1 MRFTILFSRLIS
13 IILVT
18 VFLFSGVAAYAAEVP
33 AEPVV
38 EETARP
44 EPTVTPD
51 PGQGDV
57 LAPDGTP
64 SPEAS
69 PNPGED
75 PEEGKDKPTGRK
87 CYTVKKVKLYKA
99 RKTGARVLKSIRKN
113 EEVYEIS
120 VRGEWSKVKYKKK
133 TGYIKT
139 KFLTSEAP
147 APVEGEINVDVLG
160 EIGEPGGLT
169 ELDKSKKQA
178 SNWAG
183 QIVLGEGGMS
193 IPQLANP
200 YFVSVMNG
208 VQAKCDELGY
218 KLIVVDAGYDVAKQ
232 VSDFE
237 NFGNQGVD
245 ALIACPI
252 DSNAL
257 IPVVDQL
264 KEKGVIV
271 ISFAQI
277 IDNANAILTLDEY
290 TYGVAIGENAAKWIN
305 EKLGGKAQVLIISQ
319 DNVEAV
325 VQRGNGIQETIEK
338 LCPEA
343 EIVARQAG
351 DNPTKGM
358 EITENIMQQYPDLKV
373 ITGNNDSGPLGAY
386 EAILGMGKA
395 SEDFYIGGGDAT
407 PEAIAKMKEEGSVY
421 RATVDL
427 GPYDTGLE
435 AVNFIADFIANGV
448 PAEAPVSYFRMIP
461 VWQEDVLS
469 GAFPAK

>member
-38 EETARP
+38 GETARP

-57 LAPDGTP
+57 PAPDGTP

-99 RKTGARVLKSIRKN
+99 RKTGARVLKSLRKN

-193 IPQLANP
+193 IPQLFQFDFPQVVCTYNGKPRSARSSGCSMTSLSMIVAYLKGNLEQNP
-200 YFVSVMNG
+200 YTLFREAC
-208 VQAKCDELGY
+208 QLGLY
-218 KLIVVDAGYDVAKQ
+218 HGDGLGH
-232 VSDFE
+232 E
-237 NFGNQGVD
+237 
-245 ALIACPI
+245 
-252 DSNAL
+252 
-257 IPVVDQL
+257 
-264 KEKGVIV
+264 
-271 ISFAQI
+271 
-277 IDNANAILTLDEY
+277 AILTMASR
-290 TYGVAIGENAAKWIN
+290 YGIAGTWRSMDAEALVATLKSGTPVIAHMGEGLFT
-305 EKLGGKAQVLIISQ
+305 EGGHYIVL
-319 DNVEAV
+319 
-325 VQRGNGIQETIEK
+325 RGVTEDGKILVNDPASAERTKMAYPVALFMAECK
-338 LCPEA
+338 TSTPFMLC
-343 EIVARQAG
+343 
-351 DNPTKGM
+351 
-358 EITENIMQQYPDLKV
+358 
-373 ITGNNDSGPLGAY
+373 S
-386 EAILGMGKA
+386 
-395 SEDFYIGGGDAT
+395 
-407 PEAIAKMKEEGSVY
+407 
-421 RATVDL
+421 
-427 GPYDTGLE
+427 
-435 AVNFIADFIANGV
+435 IADKPKET
-448 PAEAPVSYFRMIP
+448 PAQDAGESKAAPQKDSP
-461 VWQEDVLS
+461 DE
-469 GAFPAK
+469 KK